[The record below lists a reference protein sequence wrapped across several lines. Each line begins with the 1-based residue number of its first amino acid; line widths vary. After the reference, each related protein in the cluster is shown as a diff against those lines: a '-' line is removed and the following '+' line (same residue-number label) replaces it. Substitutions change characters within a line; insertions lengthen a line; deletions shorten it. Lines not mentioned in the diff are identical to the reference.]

1 MPEID
6 IRQQVMERGYWIAIP
21 SDVLRRIVEVL
32 VEQADGE
39 VGEYA
44 AVADLL
50 LHADRGITRSEREWA
65 KRWRWSAATV
75 HRFLKK
81 QRSKSEAEMKQKRS
95 KSEAE
100 SGEFLEESPKAEAGM
115 KQKRSKSEA
124 KVKQPIYIDRASSEQ
139 EQEEEEEREEEERSD
154 VRAGA
159 KRSVIAEGYINPND
173 PQARPPTETEVRDW
187 ARSMGG
193 VPPDTAWEIAES
205 YMATGWVT
213 NKGGVIRDWKSA
225 IRTAYT
231 YRKSTGWGKHGTH
244 RGINQK
250 AGADD
255 AIGGSPTGE
264 ALHDKVAA
272 ELRRRTGG
280 GDGAK
285 PSGAATPELTR

>member
-81 QRSKSEAEMKQKRS
+81 QRSKSEAE
-95 KSEAE
+95 
-100 SGEFLEESPKAEAGM
+100 M